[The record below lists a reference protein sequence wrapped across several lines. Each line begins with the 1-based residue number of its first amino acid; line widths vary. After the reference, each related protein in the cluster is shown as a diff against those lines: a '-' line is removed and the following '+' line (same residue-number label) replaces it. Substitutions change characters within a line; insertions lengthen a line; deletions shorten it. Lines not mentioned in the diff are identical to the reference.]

1 MHSSDNTTSL
11 LVELINYKLQH
22 DNLLTM
28 IFHTQDLESG
38 STVIGRGLMVA
49 RATEKNVHG
58 KWAPAVDGSKTLEF
72 SQKTSSFEDVS
83 DIHELFSKFS

>member
-1 MHSSDNTTSL
+1 
-11 LVELINYKLQH
+11 
-22 DNLLTM
+22 M

-38 STVIGRGLMVA
+38 ATVIGRGLIVM
-49 RATEKNVHG
+49 RATEKNEYG
-58 KWAPAVDGSKTLEF
+58 KWVPLVDGSKTLEF